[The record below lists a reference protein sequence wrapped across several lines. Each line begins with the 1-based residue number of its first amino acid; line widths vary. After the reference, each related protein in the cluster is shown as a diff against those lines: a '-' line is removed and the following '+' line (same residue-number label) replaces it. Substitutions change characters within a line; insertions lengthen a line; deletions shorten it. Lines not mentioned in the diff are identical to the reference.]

1 MLILSP
7 AHRSK
12 IVDNIKRTVNLHIN
26 TLRTERRKTKVLDGR
41 SLRKK
46 FQVLINKGLVGWSTA
61 GGDRTGTSGGNT
73 QRAEQTR
80 TTQSAGNK
88 HGAQQ

>member
-1 MLILSP
+1 MNRGLGVSMFQALDEKGASQGAGEGP
-7 AHRSK
+7 DSRVENVEAS
-12 IVDNIKRTVNLHIN
+12 LHIQGDH
-26 TLRTERRKTKVLDGR
+26 LDSR
-41 SLRKK
+41 LRKDPE
-46 FQVLINKGLVGWSTA
+46 VAPA